1 MQVISV
7 RQKKKKIIELG
18 KNNEIQNDFNLTNYG
33 WRYDQTSE
41 RNYLFTRISARKT
54 KLIAK
59 QMKCW
64 KSWRN

>member
-7 RQKKKKIIELG
+7 GQKKNHWE
-18 KNNEIQNDFNLTNYG
+18 KNNEIENYFNLTNG

-41 RNYLFTRISARKT
+41 QNYLFTRISARKT

-64 KSWRN
+64 KSWCN